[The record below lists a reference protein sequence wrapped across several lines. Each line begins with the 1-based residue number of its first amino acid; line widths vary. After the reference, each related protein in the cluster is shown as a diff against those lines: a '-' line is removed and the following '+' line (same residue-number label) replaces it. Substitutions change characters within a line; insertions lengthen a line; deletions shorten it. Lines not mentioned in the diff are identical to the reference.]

1 MGVPGWPLWA
11 ESALLY
17 GGVLLVWALALYVA
31 TRSEGGGR
39 IPVLSV
45 LAMVALCVYL
55 LGQAIADVAPS
66 LVIWARWLA
75 ATWPG
80 AALAPA
86 LWASLAL
93 AMLIQEG
100 PSATRVRLTTWFWPT
115 TGALL
120 AIGAMLALLGTT
132 TDLVEDWSDPVLL
145 AGPMAGSTGGLPH
158 VPDGV
163 LFPIFRVY
171 GSFCL
176 LLALASFW
184 IARRA
189 SEPGTPLRSRFNG
202 LLGTALLFLLGVF
215 ELIWVSTT
223 WGTTGLPGHLLVILG
238 MLLFGWN
245 IARYGALLTGEV
257 VRADFAA
264 FALTMVGIVL
274 VYGGLAVV
282 LAPREFEWLA
292 RLLPI
297 VLLIM
302 ATHVLAETRGNLLD
316 RWLFEPVVATL
327 RGQLRL
333 QANRVTRQPDPVT
346 ALADVRQ
353 NLDDVIRAQETR
365 VTLEQPEPT
374 ATGAENGVAG
384 ETTTASAPTDF
395 RLLVEGALR
404 HLDDPPALS
413 QHPLLAAV
421 GLDTA
426 SPLENAAALRGA
438 LVLAIERL
446 RPGGSR
452 PTPGSDGRRG
462 GWLPYLVLSEAY
474 VESRPNKQIMQRYY
488 VSEGTFH
495 RTRRRAIDALA
506 ADLYHRQAARRDD
519 PERGQQ
525 MTVG

>member
-1 MGVPGWPLWA
+1 MGLPGWPIWG

-39 IPVLSV
+39 IPVLTV
-45 LAMVALCVYL
+45 LAMVALSVYL
-55 LGQAIADVAPS
+55 LGQAIADIAPS
-66 LVIWARWLA
+66 VVVWARWLA

-93 AMLIQEG
+93 AMLVQEG
-100 PSATRVRLTTWFWPT
+100 PIESRTRLAGWFWPVS
-115 TGALL
+115 GILI
-120 AIGAMLALLGTT
+120 AIGAALAVLGTST
-132 TDLVEDWSDPVLL
+132 NLVEDWSDPINLS
-145 AGPMAGSTGGLPH
+145 GPLEVGTGGLPH
-158 VPDGV
+158 VPDGA
-163 LFPIFRVY
+163 LFPIFRIYASV
-171 GSFCL
+171 CVVV
-176 LLALASFW
+176 ALASFW
-184 IARRA
+184 SARGA
-189 SEPGTPLRSRFNG
+189 SEPGTPLRARFDG
-202 LLGTALLFLLGVF
+202 LLGTSVLFLLGVL
-215 ELIWVSTT
+215 ELVWVSTT

-257 VRADFAA
+257 VRADVLAY
-264 FALTMVGIVL
+264 ALTTVGIIV
-274 VYGGLAVV
+274 VYGGLAAILV
-282 LAPREFEWLA
+282 PREFDWLA

-297 VLLIM
+297 LLLIM

-333 QANRVTRQPDPVT
+333 QANRVVRQPDPVT
-346 ALADVRQ
+346 ALADVQQ
-353 NLDDVIRAQETR
+353 NLADVIRAQETR
-365 VTLEQPEPT
+365 VDLEPPPASDGAVSEPT
-374 ATGAENGVAG
+374 A
-384 ETTTASAPTDF
+384 ASAPTDF

-421 GLDTA
+421 RLDMA
-426 SPLENAAALRGA
+426 SPLENAAALRSE
-438 LVLAIERL
+438 LVRAVERL
-446 RPGGSR
+446 RPSGPR

-462 GWLPYLVLSEAY
+462 GWLPYLVLYEAY
-474 VESRPNKQIMQRYY
+474 VETRPNKQIMQRYY

-495 RTRRRAIDALA
+495 RTRRRAIDAVA
-506 ADLYHRQAARRDD
+506 TDLYHRLLARSHD
-519 PERGQQ
+519 PSPGQHL
-525 MTVG
+525 TVG

>member
-1 MGVPGWPLWA
+1 MEV
-11 ESALLY
+11 
-17 GGVLLVWALALYVA
+17 
-31 TRSEGGGR
+31 
-39 IPVLSV
+39 
-45 LAMVALCVYL
+45 
-55 LGQAIADVAPS
+55 
-66 LVIWARWLA
+66 
-75 ATWPG
+75 
-80 AALAPA
+80 
-86 LWASLAL
+86 
-93 AMLIQEG
+93 G
-100 PSATRVRLTTWFWPT
+100 P
-115 TGALL
+115 
-120 AIGAMLALLGTT
+120 
-132 TDLVEDWSDPVLL
+132 
-145 AGPMAGSTGGLPH
+145 GGLPH
-158 VPDGV
+158 VPDGA
-163 LFPIFRVY
+163 LFPIYRVY
-171 GSFCL
+171 GSVCV
-176 LLALASFW
+176 LLALVSFW

-202 LLGTALLFLLGVF
+202 LLGTALLFWLGVF
-215 ELIWVSTT
+215 DLIWVSTT
-223 WGTTGLPGHLLVILG
+223 LGTTGLPGHLLVILG

-245 IARYGALLTGEV
+245 IARYGALLNGEV
-257 VRADFAA
+257 VRADFVA
-264 FALTMVGIVL
+264 FALTMVGIVV
-274 VYGGLAVV
+274 VYGGLAAV
-282 LAPREFEWLA
+282 LAPREFDWLA

-297 VLLIM
+297 LLLIM

-365 VTLEQPEPT
+365 VDLAQPSPVTAGADDGVTSEPT
-374 ATGAENGVAG
+374 TVN
-384 ETTTASAPTDF
+384 TPTDV

-426 SPLENAAALRGA
+426 SPLENAAALRGE

-446 RPGGSR
+446 RPSGSR

-474 VESRPNKQIMQRYY
+474 VEARPNKQIMQRYY

-506 ADLYHRQAARRDD
+506 TDLYHRLAARTD

-525 MTVG
+525 LTVG